1 MRAHSVDGPS
11 DVGRETLVN
20 TAIRVGTH
28 IRGRLCRGGVG
39 ENISGWIR

>member
-1 MRAHSVDGPS
+1 MRADSIDGPS

-20 TAIRVGTH
+20 TAIRGETH

-39 ENISGWIR
+39 DYCIMTAP